1 MSVAPVC
8 AVTGRRLCALLAVCS
23 AGLHLL
29 MLGQAGSIAAA
40 AVLVVMLGVCLF
52 CAGELWRAGSVRAWT
67 LVALM
72 NLGMVSLHLSGVG
85 HQHGVAVQPVAAS
98 PSALMGAVAV
108 IAVVEVSAATAV
120 LVYRTRGRAAQLSAG
135 PGEVL

>member
-8 AVTGRRLCALLAVCS
+8 AVAGRRLCALLAVCS

-29 MLGQAGSIAAA
+29 MLGHTGSIAAA
-40 AVLVVMLGVCLF
+40 VVLLVMLGVCLF

-72 NLGMVSLHLSGVG
+72 NLGMLALHLSGVG
-85 HQHGVAVQPVAAS
+85 HQHGVAVTQAAVN
-98 PSALMGAVAV
+98 PSALMRAVAA
-108 IAVVEVSAATAV
+108 IAVVEVAAATAV
-120 LVYRTRGRAAQLSAG
+120 LLYRTRGRAAQLSAG
-135 PGEVL
+135 RGEVL

>member
-1 MSVAPVC
+1 MSMAPVC

-72 NLGMVSLHLSGVG
+72 NLGMVALHLSGVG
-85 HQHGVAVQPVAAS
+85 HQHGVTVQPVAAS

-108 IAVVEVSAATAV
+108 IAVVEVTAATAV